1 MEGNSVSKA
10 LIYKVNEVA
19 EMIGKPASS
28 VRNEIRSGRLKAT
41 KSGVEYLIDKKE
53 VDRYLGIETSDESL
67 KKDLEIEKLKGQVK
81 SLQTKIEAFESV
93 ANSLNNIIGM

>member
-1 MEGNSVSKA
+1 MSKA

-28 VRNEIRSGRLKAT
+28 IRNEIRSGRLKAT

-53 VDRYLGIETSDESL
+53 GDRYLGIETSDESL

-81 SLQTKIEAFESV
+81 SLQTKIEAFKSV